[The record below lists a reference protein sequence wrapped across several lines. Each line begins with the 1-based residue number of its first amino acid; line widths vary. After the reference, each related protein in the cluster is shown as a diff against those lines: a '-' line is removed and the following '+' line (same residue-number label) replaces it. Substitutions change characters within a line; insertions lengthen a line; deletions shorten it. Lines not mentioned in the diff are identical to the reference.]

1 MISPFLVLM
10 IAAIPWGAPAQE
22 TATPGAGGARA
33 DGSVTLL
40 QLRDGRIEWGSIRSH
55 DPDSFVFERLDN
67 GGIAR
72 LPWNLLD
79 PGQEQELKSKL
90 GYIDLTGDEVMIDA
104 DRIVTTDGT
113 EFLGKILDRTADSI
127 LLKTSSATIA
137 IRKDRIGGAATTV
150 PVRALE
156 VFSKQ
161 ELYDQ
166 QALAN
171 PPTDAAGHFA
181 LAMFCERI
189 FDFQRAVEHYQKAA
203 EADPAFRAGDVR
215 LAIARASEKAKHQ
228 DQIDY
233 LAGVESELAR
243 KHFDKALAMADAFPE
258 TFPSSPLIPDAKKKH
273 DRIIK
278 ARDRFVADRVAR
290 QVITRAGALAH
301 QAALEKSFEEA
312 VAYTQDT
319 MRLELYASVAKDMQ
333 KVSREITPEVVRQ
346 MWAGRRKILWHTAS
360 YGLGTWLL
368 GKDEALKGM
377 EEEKED
383 KKPVTEA
390 DKQRADLEKKIKA
403 FLQNQEMARKAQS
416 QDERGQDRDGFWKGY
431 PAMSRAQW
439 LLAYFVENSGDFE
452 VAKHPRLANC
462 PDCGGQGTREI
473 SIAGANVAK
482 SMTGKGV
489 IGTTNECTTC
499 HGIGKIR
506 RIAYR

>member
-1 MISPFLVLM
+1 
-10 IAAIPWGAPAQE
+10 
-22 TATPGAGGARA
+22 
-33 DGSVTLL
+33 
-40 QLRDGRIEWGSIRSH
+40 
-55 DPDSFVFERLDN
+55 
-67 GGIAR
+67 
-72 LPWNLLD
+72 
-79 PGQEQELKSKL
+79 
-90 GYIDLTGDEVMIDA
+90 
-104 DRIVTTDGT
+104 
-113 EFLGKILDRTADSI
+113 
-127 LLKTSSATIA
+127 
-137 IRKDRIGGAATTV
+137 
-150 PVRALE
+150 
-156 VFSKQ
+156 
-161 ELYDQ
+161 
-166 QALAN
+166 
-171 PPTDAAGHFA
+171 
-181 LAMFCERI
+181 
-189 FDFQRAVEHYQKAA
+189 
-203 EADPAFRAGDVR
+203 
-215 LAIARASEKAKHQ
+215 
-228 DQIDY
+228 
-233 LAGVESELAR
+233 
-243 KHFDKALAMADAFPE
+243 
-258 TFPSSPLIPDAKKKH
+258 
-273 DRIIK
+273 
-278 ARDRFVADRVAR
+278 
-290 QVITRAGALAH
+290 
-301 QAALEKSFEEA
+301 
-312 VAYTQDT
+312 
-319 MRLELYASVAKDMQ
+319 MQ
-333 KVSREITPEVVRQ
+333 KVSKEITPEVVRQ